1 MSILSRHI
9 LREHLKVLLW
19 ILVILWLL
27 CFLFEFV
34 ERWDDLL
41 EANVPPSLGF
51 QILLFRM
58 PQYLTYVLPVSALLS
73 SFITVGLLRRSREL
87 TAIRASGISDLFVS
101 RPLLFTAGALSLLSF
116 FWAESL
122 APAANRR
129 ASDLWEVE
137 VEKKPQ
143 RRLFI
148 QNEIWFRTT
157 TQEGTTFY
165 HFGFLKVPPAKGYPS
180 SSLRKDQSPVMRDVM
195 ILRVSRDFRWMERID
210 AQEMR
215 WEDGNWV
222 FRNGVRWTSLS
233 GGGVQIKAFQTEVF
247 PLPDRPEDFQWVTR
261 DVEEMGFFAL
271 RRYIRRAKEEGYD
284 MTAHQAELHFKV
296 ASALFSL
303 IAGLFAIAL
312 ALRMPLKAGGL
323 VMGVT
328 LSMAVGVLYY
338 LLMATGLALGRSGAL
353 PALVGAWGGNIL
365 FGAAGLWL
373 LVRKGL

>member
-1 MSILSRHI
+1 MTILSRHI

-19 ILVILWLL
+19 ILLVLWIL

-41 EANVPPSLGF
+41 EAKVPSSLGF

-58 PQYLTYVLPVSALLS
+58 PQYLTYALPVSALLS
-73 SFITVGLLRRSREL
+73 SFITVGLLRRSGEI
-87 TAIRASGISDLFVS
+87 TAVRASGISDLFVS
-101 RPLLFTAGALSLLSF
+101 RPLLLTAGALSLLSF
-116 FWAESL
+116 FWAESV
-122 APAANRR
+122 APAANRK

-148 QNEIWFRTT
+148 HNKIWFRTT
-157 TQEGTTFY
+157 TPGGTTFY
-165 HFGFLKVPPAKGYPS
+165 HFGFLKAPSPKVHPS
-180 SSLRKDQSPVMRDVM
+180 STSREGPVMRDVM
-195 ILRVSRDFRWMERID
+195 ILRASPDFKWKERID
-210 AQEMR
+210 AREMK
-215 WEDGNWV
+215 WQDGKWI
-222 FRNGVRWTSLS
+222 FRNGVHWSSLDE
-233 GGGVQIKAFQTEVF
+233 GRVRIEPFQTEVF
-247 PLPDRPEDFQWVTR
+247 PLPDRPEDFQWITR

-284 MTAHQAELHFKV
+284 VTSQQAELHFKV
-296 ASALFSL
+296 ASAFFSL

-312 ALRMPLKAGGL
+312 ALRIPLKAGGL

-328 LSMAVGVLYY
+328 LSMGVGVLYY
-338 LLMATGLALGRSGAL
+338 LFMATGLALGRSGVL
-353 PALVGAWGGNIL
+353 PPMLGAWGGNIL

-373 LVRKGL
+373 LLRKGLP